1 MIFLWIVLALVILA
15 LAVSYLGFRIAC
27 VRGHEY
33 PWEDDAQMQKK
44 IGPSYAALVKGG
56 VDWLRQQ
63 RPRDLYLTSY
73 DGLRLHARWVPAD
86 CPRGTVILFHGWR
99 SSIVGD
105 FSPSMPVYHDLGFN
119 LLLVDQRAQNGSAGR
134 YITFGVRESRDARPW
149 VELHNREFGP
159 EPVFLGGV
167 SMGATTVLMAAG
179 GPLPENVRGIM
190 ADCGFSSP
198 WEIMAAVAKHR
209 AHLPAFP
216 MLYLVNFWCRLLA
229 GFDGKEGSTVQ
240 AMARNRLPVFFAHG
254 QADNFVPWA
263 MTQAAYDAADCEKE
277 LLLVPGAGHG
287 RSYLVDQERY
297 LQMLERFLNRN
308 LPANAIPR

>member
-1 MIFLWIVLALVILA
+1 MIVLWIILA
-15 LAVSYLGFRIAC
+15 LCLLAMVGSYLVFRIAC

-33 PWEDDAQMQKK
+33 PWEDNDALRKK
-44 IGPSYAALVKGG
+44 IGPSYAALVKDG

-63 RPRDLYLTSY
+63 QPRDLYLTSY
-73 DGLRLHARWVPAD
+73 DGLRLHARWVPAAQA
-86 CPRGTVILFHGWR
+86 RGTVILFHGWR

-105 FSPSMPVYHDLGFN
+105 FSPSMPVYHNLGFN

-134 YITFGVRESRDARPW
+134 DITFGIRESQDVRPW
-149 VELHNREFGP
+149 IELHNREFGP
-159 EPVFLGGV
+159 YPVFLGGV

-179 GPLPENVRGIM
+179 TPLPENVRGIL

-198 WEIMAAVAKHR
+198 REILTSVAKHR

-216 MLYLVNFWCRLLA
+216 ILYLANFWCRLLA
-229 GFDGKEGSTVQ
+229 GFDWMENSTVQ

-254 QADNFVPWA
+254 QADNFVPWS
-263 MTQAAYDAADCEKE
+263 MTQAAYDAAACDKQ

-287 RSYLVDQERY
+287 RSYLVERERY
-297 LQMLERFLNRN
+297 LHMLEDFLNRN
-308 LPANAIPR
+308 LPTSST

>member
-1 MIFLWIVLALVILA
+1 
-15 LAVSYLGFRIAC
+15 
-27 VRGHEY
+27 
-33 PWEDDAQMQKK
+33 
-44 IGPSYAALVKGG
+44 
-56 VDWLRQQ
+56 
-63 RPRDLYLTSY
+63 
-73 DGLRLHARWVPAD
+73 
-86 CPRGTVILFHGWR
+86 
-99 SSIVGD
+99 
-105 FSPSMPVYHDLGFN
+105 
-119 LLLVDQRAQNGSAGR
+119 
-134 YITFGVRESRDARPW
+134 
-149 VELHNREFGP
+149 
-159 EPVFLGGV
+159 
-167 SMGATTVLMAAG
+167 MGATTVLMAAG

>member
-119 LLLVDQRAQNGSAGR
+119 LLLVDQRAQTGSPGR
-134 YITFGVRESRDARPW
+134 YTPGR
-149 VELHNREFGP
+149 
-159 EPVFLGGV
+159 
-167 SMGATTVLMAAG
+167 
-179 GPLPENVRGIM
+179 
-190 ADCGFSSP
+190 
-198 WEIMAAVAKHR
+198 
-209 AHLPAFP
+209 
-216 MLYLVNFWCRLLA
+216 
-229 GFDGKEGSTVQ
+229 
-240 AMARNRLPVFFAHG
+240 RLPYGCIHIQGIYVR
-254 QADNFVPWA
+254 
-263 MTQAAYDAADCEKE
+263 TQM
-277 LLLVPGAGHG
+277 P
-287 RSYLVDQERY
+287 RS
-297 LQMLERFLNRN
+297 
-308 LPANAIPR
+308 